1 MIQVQETD
9 LIEGEIYYIGSY
21 GPDGLIK
28 KMKGVYGIQYD
39 LPSLL
44 RFDNVIQYKHGEQ
57 RMIDWFLVPA
67 ILSSN
72 EKSNYYW
79 KYFIP
84 SNMELKSKVT
94 RMDTDILLTKMLL
107 LRKEY
112 SKRIGCSS
120 TIRGMIHHRF
130 GLR

>member
-1 MIQVQETD
+1 MISVQQPE
-9 LIEGEIYYIGSY
+9 LIDGEIYYIESH
-21 GPDGLIK
+21 GPDGLIA
-28 KMKGVYGIQYD
+28 KMKGVYSIQSPP
-39 LPSLL
+39 LH

-57 RMIDWFLVPA
+57 RMIGWFDVPR
-67 ILSSN
+67 ILSST